1 MARTYTQPE
10 KADAVAL
17 YVEHGLA
24 EAHHRTGIP
33 KVNLKRWANTQ
44 GVDTAAIGER
54 ASAKTAAATQAS
66 QQRWADLRAAMAD
79 RSGDMAT
86 RVLAV
91 CEQYLEELVPT
102 SVRDL
107 QSLATTFGI
116 LVDKAQVLSNGAT
129 ERIEHVVPPERSPD
143 VEEELAKLYDLAEHR
158 AA

>member
-1 MARTYTQPE
+1 MARTYTDTQ
-10 KADAVAL
+10 KADAVNL